1 MAQNIFW
8 IISSLANTAILFL
21 FTFMSIKFSQLTRVR
36 TEQFKDH
43 LDNTD
48 FDCETTEE
56 EEVQSYLRQ
65 RSHQGSEGEQNN
77 VQIEILAALTAVPPH
92 VPTESYKDSNLKS
105 SPEFTEDYNASQKFI
120 GTLEDD
126 PDKQSYLSKNDDY

>member
-1 MAQNIFW
+1 M
-8 IISSLANTAILFL
+8 
-21 FTFMSIKFSQLTRVR
+21 R
-36 TEQFKDH
+36 TEQSSGH

-65 RSHQGSEGEQNN
+65 RSHQGSESEQNK
-77 VQIEILAALTAVPPH
+77 VQIEILAALTAVPTH
-92 VPTESYKDSNLKS
+92 VPAESYKDSNIKS
-105 SPEFTEDYNASQKFI
+105 SPDFTEDYNASQKFI

-126 PDKQSYLSKNDDY
+126 PDKQSYLS